1 MLTGF
6 ADFAYFLPIVSC
18 TMAALPHTLSCMR
31 GRAALSSAGMQVRDR
46 NSLETSIWRKRKHGY
61 VRRLTAIVH
70 NGIAVARVHTSSM
83 LANTCC
89 TTLLMQG
96 APADSTACPG

>member
-1 MLTGF
+1 MPAFPQT
-6 ADFAYFLPIVSC
+6 DC
-18 TMAALPHTLSCMR
+18 RMR
-31 GRAALSSAGMQVRDR
+31 TPSTIYTAIAQLRDR
-46 NSLETSIWRKRKHGY
+46 RRLEISNWRKRKHGY
-61 VRRLTAIVH
+61 VRRCPAELH
-70 NGIAVARVHTSSM
+70 NGIAVARDHSSSM